1 MPTYLERVEI
11 GIGTRI
17 VLAAMGVLA
26 LAVCGVWITVGFRQT
41 WFLLLTSVV
50 VAYYCIA
57 RSIRGYHSITRDDGE
72 S

>member
-1 MPTYLERVEI
+1 MSTYSERVEI
-11 GIGTRI
+11 GVGTRI
-17 VLAAMGVLA
+17 VLAAIGVLA

-41 WFLLLTSVV
+41 WFLLLASGA

-57 RSIRGYHSITRDDGE
+57 RSLRGYHLVTRDDGE